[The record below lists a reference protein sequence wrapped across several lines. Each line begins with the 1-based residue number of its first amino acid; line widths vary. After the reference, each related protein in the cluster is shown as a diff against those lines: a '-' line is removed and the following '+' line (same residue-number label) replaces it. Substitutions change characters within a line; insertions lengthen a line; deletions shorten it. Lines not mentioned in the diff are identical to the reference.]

1 MKFLYQLL
9 LICCLLLIFDSS
21 CYDEQGHWLPVDG
34 QRAIINK
41 QLEIE
46 FDRIFDA
53 RLRVWGLQYDVNAV
67 IDGKFMK
74 DGKWVEFWT
83 KAQRKELK
91 ERFGEVSM
99 LYE

>member
-1 MKFLYQLL
+1 MRSKI
-9 LICCLLLIFDSS
+9 LILSILIILATPGIVQNKG
-21 CYDEQGHWLPVDG
+21 YWLPVDG
-34 QRAIINK
+34 QRR
-41 QLEIE
+41 IE
-46 FDRIFDA
+46 FDKIFDA

-99 LYE
+99 LYQ